1 MRPGVENFSGEPF
14 MLTLPE
20 RKALIQT
27 ALGQKPLDLKI
38 ENVQVIN
45 VYTENIEL
53 GAIGIQGG
61 RIVTPYAADYKALEV
76 VDGGG
81 RYAIPGFF
89 DTHVH
94 LDSTLV
100 IPENLSHLIVPR
112 GTTVMLADPMEIA
125 NVAGLPGFKALL
137 KSIEQLPY
145 HIFLEVSSRVPT
157 APGLETT
164 GGELGLH
171 EVSEILKWP
180 QAVSLGELDPSKVLE
195 LREEYLLKIEVAQSL
210 GKICNGHA
218 VGRVGKE
225 LIAYACGGLADDHEC
240 VDYAEARSRLQLGMA
255 VLVREGSTER
265 NLDLIIEGVV
275 REGTYSN
282 HLMFCT
288 DDKHPDEILEE
299 GHIDFMVNRTIELG
313 LSPIQAI
320 QMATINAAQHF
331 RIEHL
336 VGSLTP
342 GRWADIILADDIN
355 HIVPGDVYVKGQ
367 HIASRGKLIVP
378 TPEAEYPEW
387 IYETVKVTRGKNA
400 QDFALPA
407 EGAVAKVWAV
417 DLYPDQI
424 INKQIAVQLPIYDNE
439 VASDVS
445 QDLLKLAVVERYG
458 QNGNI
463 GITFVKGF
471 GLQQGALASSV
482 AHDHHNIIVA
492 GTNDADMA
500 ACVRAVEA
508 MQGGFA
514 IAANEEV
521 LGTLALPIGGLL
533 SEKPV
538 GEIIASLAYLNQ
550 IYHRLGGTLPAP
562 FMTISFIGLPTVP
575 ELGLTDMGLVDVF
588 NHKLISSFVDL
599 R

>member
-1 MRPGVENFSGEPF
+1 
-14 MLTLPE
+14 MLRLPE
-20 RKALIQT
+20 RKVLIQSG
-27 ALGQKPLDLKI
+27 LGEIPLDLIIK
-38 ENVQVIN
+38 NVQLVN
-45 VYTENIEL
+45 VYTGTIDP
-53 GAIGIQGG
+53 GAIGIKAG
-61 RIVTPYAADYKALEV
+61 RVVTPYATNYEALEV

-100 IPENLSHLIVPR
+100 IPENLSHLIVPH

-137 KSIEQLPY
+137 KSMDELPY

-164 GGELGLH
+164 GGELGLK

-180 QAVSLGELDPSKVLE
+180 QTVSLGELDPSKVLE
-195 LREEYLLKIEVAQSL
+195 MRDEYLLKIEVAQSL

-225 LIAYACGGLADDHEC
+225 LVAYACGGLADDHEC
-240 VDYAEARSRLQLGMA
+240 VDYQEALSRLKLGMA

-265 NLDLIIEGVV
+265 NLDLILEGVV
-275 REGTYSN
+275 REGTYSH

-299 GHIDFMVNRTIELG
+299 GHIDFMVNRAIELG
-313 LSPIQAI
+313 ISSVNAI
-320 QMATINAAQHF
+320 QMATLNAAKHF

-336 VGSLTP
+336 VGSLSP
-342 GRWADIILADDIN
+342 GRWADIILADDIK
-355 HIVPGDVYVKGQ
+355 HIVPGDIYVKGQ
-367 HIASRGKLIVP
+367 HVASNGKLIVS
-378 TPEAEYPEW
+378 TPSANYPEW
-387 IYETVKVTRGKNA
+387 IYNTVEVKRGKNA
-400 QDFALPA
+400 GDFELPA
-407 EGAVAKVWAV
+407 DGDVADVWAIE
-417 DLYPDQI
+417 LYPDQI
-424 INKQIAVQLPIYDNE
+424 INNQITGKLPVYDGVVTPDIKN
-439 VASDVS
+439 
-445 QDLLKLAVVERYG
+445 DLLKLAVVERYG
-458 QNGNI
+458 KNGNI

-471 GLQQGALASSV
+471 GLRKGALASSV

-492 GTNDADMA
+492 GTNDVDMA
-500 ACVRAVEA
+500 ACVETIET

-514 IAANEEV
+514 ISSGGEV
-521 LGTLALPIGGLL
+521 LGTLPLPIGGLL
-533 SEKPV
+533 SEEPV
-538 GEIIASLAYLNQ
+538 DEIIAALEYLNQ

-575 ELGLTDMGLVDVF
+575 ELGITDMGLVDVL
-588 NHKLISSFVDL
+588 NHKLISSFVD
-599 R
+599 

>member
-1 MRPGVENFSGEPF
+1 
-14 MLTLPE
+14 MLRLTE
-20 RKALIQT
+20 RKELIKT
-27 ALGQKPLDLKI
+27 ALGHNPLDLIIKNI
-38 ENVQVIN
+38 QIVN
-45 VYTENIEL
+45 VYTGTVDP
-53 GAIGIQGG
+53 GAIGIKDG
-61 RIVTPYAADYKALEV
+61 RIVTPYASDYEAFELI
-76 VDGGG
+76 DGSG

-94 LDSTLV
+94 IDSTLV
-100 IPENLSHLIVPR
+100 IPENLSHLIVPH

-137 KSIEQLPY
+137 KSMELLPY

-195 LREEYLLKIEVAQSL
+195 MREEYLLKVEVAQSL

-225 LIAYACGGLADDHEC
+225 LVAYACGGLADDHEC
-240 VDYAEARSRLQLGMA
+240 VDYDEAISRLKLGMA

-265 NLDLIIEGVV
+265 NLDLILEGVV
-275 REGTYSN
+275 REGTYSH

-299 GHIDFMVNRTIELG
+299 GHIDFMVNRAIELG
-313 LSPIQAI
+313 IAPINAI
-320 QMATINAAQHF
+320 QMATINAAKHF

-336 VGSLTP
+336 VGSLSP
-342 GRWADIILADDIN
+342 GRWADFILADDIN
-355 HIVPGDVYVKGQ
+355 RIVPGDVYVKGR
-367 HIASRGKLIVP
+367 HVASHGKLIVSP
-378 TPEAEYPEW
+378 PVAEYPEW
-387 IYETVKVTRGKNA
+387 IYETVEVQRGKEA
-400 QDFALPA
+400 KDFELQSDD
-407 EGAVAKVWAV
+407 EIAKVWAI

-424 INKQIAVQLPIYDNE
+424 INKRTSVQLPVYDGI
-439 VASDVS
+439 VAPDVS

-458 QNGNI
+458 KNGNI

-471 GLQQGALASSV
+471 GLRQGALASSV

-500 ACVRAVEA
+500 ACVAAIEA

-514 IAANEEV
+514 IAAAGEV

-533 SEKPV
+533 SEEPV
-538 GEIIASLAYLNQ
+538 DEIIESLEYLNQ
-550 IYHRLGGTLPAP
+550 IYRQLGGTLPAP

-575 ELGLTDMGLVDVF
+575 ELGLTDKGLVDVLS
-588 NHKLISSFVDL
+588 HKLISSFVE
-599 R
+599 